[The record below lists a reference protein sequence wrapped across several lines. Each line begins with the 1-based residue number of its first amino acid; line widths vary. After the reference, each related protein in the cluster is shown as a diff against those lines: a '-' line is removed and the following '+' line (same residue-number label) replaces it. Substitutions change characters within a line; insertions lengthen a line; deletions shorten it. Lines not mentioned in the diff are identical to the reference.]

1 MSEFAWQGS
10 GDGGFCQYAMYSWR
24 DRDRALLK
32 ERLLRGYPALLAI
45 GGSARYGALT
55 WPWPLPLPLPA
66 IGLAARLI
74 TPATTAALMACVDG
88 SRAGIAAGVLN
99 AARQTGAALGVALS
113 GALIAMRPSTAEGM
127 RASLLIAAVMRR
139 SPPWCGGARRR
150 NRAFPQ
156 AKSIPPG
163 ASCPSEEPGERAK
176 ERIRT
181 LAVRSSLASLHTIIS
196 SSIKHELRA
205 LLHRPFL
212 LISRK

>member
-10 GDGGFCQYAMYSWR
+10 KDGGFCQYAMYSWR
-24 DRDRALLK
+24 DRDRALRK

-45 GGSARYGALT
+45 GGSARYGALA
-55 WPWPLPLPLPA
+55 WPLPA

-113 GALIAMRPSTAEGM
+113 GALIAMRPSIAEGM
-127 RASLLIAAVMRR
+127 RASVLIAAVMRR

>member
-10 GDGGFCQYAMYSWR
+10 KDGGFCQYAMYSWR
-24 DRDRALLK
+24 DRDRALRK

-55 WPWPLPLPLPA
+55 WPLPA
-66 IGLAARLI
+66 IGLPARLI

-205 LLHRPFL
+205 LLHLPFL

>member
-10 GDGGFCQYAMYSWR
+10 RDGGFCQYAMYSWR
-24 DRDRALLK
+24 DRDRALRK

-45 GGSARYGALT
+45 GGSARYGALA
-55 WPWPLPLPLPA
+55 WPLPA